1 MKVFKLAVVLLSGFA
16 AVTVAE
22 DGVDEEEV
30 PEALTHYLGRE
41 IAQTMHWKGAGWLL
55 RATREREENA
65 ELMLKELKL
74 EEGMV
79 VCDMGSGN
87 GYHSLKMAKTVGE
100 KGKIVAVD
108 AQPEMLEMLKV
119 RAKAEGI
126 ENVETVRGAFHDP
139 RLEDRKFD
147 LMLMVDVYHE
157 FSYPVEMLAKMR
169 AALKPDGVVVL
180 VEYRGE
186 DDWVPIKKLHKMT
199 KAQVDKEMVA
209 NGFKRVRSFEGLPW
223 QHLLFYGLGE
233 PAEAE
238 VETGGSEPEGE

>member
-1 MKVFKLAVVLLSGFA
+1 MKVFSRAFAVALCGCGLAP
-16 AVTVAE
+16 AE
-22 DGVDEEEV
+22 DGAGV
-30 PEALTHYLGRE
+30 PEPLTHYMGRE

-74 EEGMV
+74 TEGME

-87 GYHSLKMAKTVGE
+87 GYHSLKMAKMVGE
-100 KGKIVAVD
+100 GGKVVAVD

-126 ENVETVRGAFHDP
+126 ENVETVRGEFHDP
-139 RLEDRKFD
+139 KLDGRKFD
-147 LMLMVDVYHE
+147 LILMVDVYHE
-157 FSYPVEMLAKMR
+157 FSYPVQMLAGMR
-169 AALKPDGVVVL
+169 AALKPEGVIVL

-209 NGFKRVRSFEGLPW
+209 NGFKLVRSFDELPW
-223 QHLLFYGLGE
+223 QHLLFYGIGE
-233 PAEAE
+233 AVEGSGDEVGAEE
-238 VETGGSEPEGE
+238 